1 MKKMQCEF
9 SSKYLQEIFFCISS
23 EQLDI
28 YLRNS
33 YWGGGGEREKEGNIE
48 YLAFPLISLFSFGH
62 PGQLAGFY
70 FLTTRD

>member
-9 SSKYLQEIFFCISS
+9 SSEYLQQIFYMSS

-33 YWGGGGEREKEGNIE
+33 CWEKKKKEKEGNIE
-48 YLAFPLISLFSFGH
+48 YLAFPLISLSFLAT
-62 PGQLAGFY
+62 PGSLQDFIS
-70 FLTTRD
+70 